1 MDKRLLR
8 AAVSLGA
15 FVRHGSLVWE
25 LTKREVLGRYRGAS
39 FGLVWALLGPLMVV
53 AVYSFAFGEILRSR
67 WPGVGED
74 GANFALVLFAG
85 LIVHGLFAECLA
97 RAPRLIVNRPSYVT
111 KLIFPLEIM
120 PWPMLLSALFHVA
133 MNFVVFVLMHLVLA
147 GPVPLTIF
155 LLPVVLFPLVVFL
168 AGLAWFLSALGVYFR
183 DINEITGPVS
193 TAMLFLSSAMIPVQS
208 LPASYQRIFHLNPLT
223 FIIDQVRN
231 VALWGVLPDWTGLAQ
246 FLLMG
251 LVVSYAGCLWF
262 QSTRRGFADVL

>member
-1 MDKRLLR
+1 MDNRLLR
-8 AAVSLGA
+8 AAISLGA
-15 FVRHGSLVWE
+15 FARHGSLVWE

-39 FGLVWALLGPLMVV
+39 FGLVWALLGPLMLV

-67 WPGVGED
+67 WPGAGE

-97 RAPRLIVNRPSYVT
+97 RSPRLIVSRPGYVT
-111 KLIFPLEIM
+111 KAIFPLEIM

-133 MNFVVFVLMHLVLA
+133 MNFVVFAAMHFVLV
-147 GPVPLTIF
+147 GPVPMTIV
-155 LLPVVLFPLVVFL
+155 LLPVVLFPLVVLL

-223 FIIDQVRN
+223 FIIDQVRD
-231 VALWGVLPDWTGLAQ
+231 VALWGVLPDWAGLAR
-246 FLLMG
+246 FLLMA
-251 LVVSYAGCLWF
+251 LAVSYAGSLWF
-262 QSTRRGFADVL
+262 QSSRRGFADVL